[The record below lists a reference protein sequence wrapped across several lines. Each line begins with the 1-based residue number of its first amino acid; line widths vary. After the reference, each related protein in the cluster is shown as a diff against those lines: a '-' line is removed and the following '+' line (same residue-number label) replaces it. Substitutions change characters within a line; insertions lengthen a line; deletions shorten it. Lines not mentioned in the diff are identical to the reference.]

1 MSPRL
6 AHAGRLVATVVTPLA
21 VGWAIVA
28 VARPE
33 PFILP
38 GPDRVVLAF
47 IRRWPELLSHGATTA
62 LEIGLGL
69 VAGCLVGA
77 TLALVMAASP
87 RFARLATPVIV
98 TSQSLPTFAIAP
110 VLVLWFG
117 FGLASKVVMAT
128 IIIFFPVASAFHD
141 GLSRTDPGLLDLAT
155 LYGADRWQRLT
166 VIRLPAALPG
176 LVSGLRMAATVAPI
190 GAVIGEWVGAS
201 SGLGLVMMQANAR
214 LQTDFMFAAL
224 AVFVALAVVIRLAVD
239 AATRHLVPWAPETTR

>member
-6 AHAGRLVATVVTPLA
+6 MHAGRVLAAILMPL
-21 VGWAIVA
+21 GLWWAIVI

-62 LEIGLGL
+62 LEIVLGL
-69 VAGCLVGA
+69 IAGCVVGA
-77 TLALVMAASP
+77 GLALLMALSP
-87 RFARLATPVIV
+87 RFGRLATPVIV
-98 TSQSLPTFAIAP
+98 ASQSLPTFAIAP

-117 FGLASKVVMAT
+117 FGLMSKVVMAT
-128 IIIFFPVASAFHD
+128 IVIFFPVASAFHD
-141 GLSRTDPGLLDLAT
+141 GLTRTDAGLLDLAN
-155 LYGADRWQRLT
+155 LYGADGWQRLT
-166 VIRLPAALPG
+166 VIRVPAALPG

-190 GAVIGEWVGAS
+190 GAIIGEWVGAS

-224 AVFVALAVVIRLAVD
+224 AVVVALAVAIRLLVD
-239 AATRHLVPWAPETTR
+239 ALTRHLVPWAPETAR